1 MEENKENK
9 DQKTVEAEVIKEEN
23 SSAGKANKVVEF
35 IKAKK
40 ILIGIVLIA
49 IILII
54 VIVNLIFVSPKE
66 AVKKF
71 VKAFDDAD
79 YKAMIDSMD
88 VAGTSVLSKLD
99 EDDYD
104 DFWSE
109 YKDFK
114 DTSDYDDLM
123 DNVDEVLDDKDA
135 LEEAEENLK
144 DLEFSME
151 IDKIEDVKKEASH
164 LYIVEARITMASG
177 DEEYTST
184 VDFYVMKDGTKSYVI
199 DLVNSSGSSL
209 FSSLTYGF

>member
-1 MEENKENK
+1 MEENK
-9 DQKTVEAEVIKEEN
+9 DQKAVEAEVIKEEK
-23 SSAGKANKVVEF
+23 SSASKSNKVVEF

-40 ILIGIVLIA
+40 ILIGVIIIA
-49 IILII
+49 IILVI
-54 VIVNLIFVSPKE
+54 VIVDLVFVSPKE

-88 VAGTSVLSKLD
+88 VAGTSVLGELD

-114 DTSDYDDLM
+114 DSSDYDDLM
-123 DNVDEVLDDKDA
+123 DDVDEVLDDKDT

-144 DLEFSME
+144 DLDFSMK

-177 DEEYTST
+177 DDEYTST
-184 VDFYVMKDGTKSYVI
+184 VDFYVIKDGAKSYVI